1 VLRDICAVLLDM
13 DGTLVYSDAA
23 VERSWRVWAVEYGCE
38 ESAVIAGV
46 HGHPAATTV
55 QRLFPAF
62 DDAEVE
68 RAARRQ
74 HELQYDDLVDVTA
87 ASGADELIHT
97 LERMRMAWAVV
108 TSADRRLAQNR
119 LAAARIEPPL
129 LITVE
134 DVRAGK
140 PAPDGYLLA
149 ARRLGVPIERCLV
162 VEDSEP
168 GLAAGRAAGATTA
181 ALRGLHGDLQVEG
194 LSDLARRLA
203 RSRRRLS
210 VAQLRPSWSRSGD
223 TSAAKGP
230 R

>member
-1 VLRDICAVLLDM
+1 LRDICAVLLDM
-13 DGTLVYSDAA
+13 DGTLVDSDAA
-23 VERSWRVWAVEYGCE
+23 VERSWRVWADEYGCE
-38 ESAVIAGV
+38 ESAVLADV
-46 HGHPAATTV
+46 HGHPAASTV
-55 QRLFPAF
+55 RRLFPAF
-62 DDAEVE
+62 DDAEIE

-97 LERMRMAWAVV
+97 LEQIRTAWAVV
-108 TSADRRLAQNR
+108 TSADRRLARNR

-129 LITVE
+129 LVTVD

-149 ARRLGVPIERCLV
+149 AGRLGVAIERCLV
-162 VEDSEP
+162 VDDSEP
-168 GLAAGRAAGATTA
+168 GLEAGRAAGAMTA
-181 ALRGLHGDLQVEG
+181 ALRGLAGDLQVDG

-203 RSRRRLS
+203 GCAPIPRIWSELS
-210 VAQLRPSWSRSGD
+210 L
-223 TSAAKGP
+223 SADAATAKGA